1 MDSNHRP
8 PGYEP
13 DALTNWAKGPELP
26 LPFNSNIFFILV
38 QEIFAF
44 LHEKKFNS
52 YYYRGGKD
60 VQS

>member
-1 MDSNHRP
+1 
-8 PGYEP
+8 
-13 DALTNWAKGPELP
+13 